1 MSKRESKS
9 GQKCLAAEQ
18 IGVIYAR
25 YSSHNQKEESIEQQ
39 IAECSD
45 FAAKNGIRIVGIY
58 ADKAVS
64 GRSDRRPNFQRMM
77 RDAEKRQFQIVVAY
91 KSNRIARNMLN
102 ALQYEARLDLLGI
115 KTLYAKEEFGN
126 TAAGRFAL
134 RTMMNV
140 NQFYSENMGEDIKR
154 GMVDN
159 ANECKVNGMLP
170 LGYVKSK
177 EGKYAIAPDEAAVV
191 REIFDSVLKDVPVAE
206 IARSLNQRGIRTKL
220 GREWNKNSFHIMLKN
235 DNYIGVYRH
244 SGVVVEDGIPPILE
258 KEVFTA
264 VQEKLANKKKT
275 AGRRSANGEYLLTG
289 KLFCGYCGSYMIGVS
304 GTGENGTVHNYYQ
317 CQKRHAEGRCEK
329 KNVRRDFIE
338 KLIAR
343 LTQDYILQD
352 DTIEWI
358 ADSTMS
364 FQAMARRES
373 GVAQLERD
381 LADNRK
387 VAKNIMAAIE
397 QGIITE
403 TTKARLLEVEGTIHD
418 LERSLSIAKAAS
430 QPIERER
437 VVFSLEQMREG
448 NVGSKDHQKK
458 LIDTFVKS
466 VTLWDD
472 RIQIDYY
479 HTPGKHKFSY
489 SLEELTSKAENESNA
504 SDVRTDSLELH
515 QIRDNPIK
523 FGLSRTFLCGM
534 RTQRLQNNWLPIFD
548 GKVLKFL
555 KRHIEVNLNIVVA
568 ADANGFD
575 ELRNDHF
582 LCLKGAG
589 VEQICPCEQSVV
601 FLPQILRRSQQRL
614 IFCLCRVY
622 AGLRQGNHRFCF
634 FHQCVQKL
642 HAEIAL
648 TTNDFQR
655 FRLII
660 GEVFL
665 LLCQMRI
672 GLIELDSCKLDF
684 FFMLVIQ
691 NLGFRRGSDLCK
703 LHADHFLHN
712 TVELCDAIA
721 GLSVAFAGMSDVV
734 MALVS
739 HPRFVFHCAI
749 CAIHAP
755 AAGRQRQPV
764 SAVGTEN
771 ISDQEGFSLAVQ
783 RHVAMRERPL
793 AHDLL
798 CLGKG
803 GNVDDAQLVNIAG
816 L

>member
-1 MSKRESKS
+1 MARSKRNEYSS
-9 GQKCLAAEQ
+9 AEQ

-258 KEVFTA
+258 KEVFAA

-430 QPIERER
+430 QPIEHER

-448 NVGSKDHQKK
+448 NVGSKEHQKK

-534 RTQRLQNNWLPIFD
+534 RTQRLQNDRLPIFD

-568 ADANGFD
+568 ADANCFD

-648 TTNDFQR
+648 TANDFQR
-655 FRLII
+655 FCLII

-665 LLCQMRI
+665 LLCHMRI

-691 NLGFRRGSDLCK
+691 NLGFRCGSDLRK
-703 LHADHFLHN
+703 LHTDHFLHD
-712 TVELCDAIA
+712 TIEFCDAIA
-721 GLSVAFAGMSDVV
+721 GLTITFTGMSDVV

-739 HPRFVFHCAI
+739 HSRLIFHRAI
-749 CAIHAP
+749 RAVHAP
-755 AAGRQRQPV
+755 AAGRQCQPI
-764 SAVGTEN
+764 SAVGAEN

>member
-1 MSKRESKS
+1 MARSKRNEYSS
-9 GQKCLAAEQ
+9 AEQ

-191 REIFDSVLKDVPVAE
+191 REIFDSVLKDVSVAE
-206 IARSLNQRGIRTKL
+206 IARSLNQRGIHTKL

-534 RTQRLQNNWLPIFD
+534 RTQRLRNDWLPIFD

-555 KRHIEVNLNIVVA
+555 KRHVEVDLNIVVA

-642 HAEIAL
+642 HAETAL
-648 TTNDFQR
+648 TANDFQR

-755 AAGRQRQPV
+755 AACRQCQPI
-764 SAVGTEN
+764 SAVGAEN

-803 GNVDDAQLVNIAG
+803 GNVDDA
-816 L
+816 

>member
-1 MSKRESKS
+1 MARSAKKIEY
-9 GQKCLAAEQ
+9 APAEQ

-39 IAECSD
+39 IAECTE
-45 FAAKNGIRIVGIY
+45 FAEKNGIRIIGIY

-77 RDAEKRQFQIVVAY
+77 RDAEKRHFQIVVAY

-102 ALQYEARLDLLGI
+102 ALQYEAKLDSFGI

-159 ANECKVNGMLP
+159 ATECKVNGMLP
-170 LGYVKSK
+170 LGYVKG
-177 EGKYAIAPDEAAVV
+177 EDGKYAIAADEAAVV
-191 REIFDSVLKDVPVAE
+191 REIYDSVLKDIPLAE

-220 GREWNKNSFHIMLKN
+220 GRDWNKNSFHILLKN

-244 SGVVVEDGIPPILE
+244 SGVVVEDGIPPILD
-258 KEVFTA
+258 KEVFEA
-264 VQEKLANKKKT
+264 VQEKLTNKKKT

-534 RTQRLQNNWLPIFD
+534 RTQRLQNDWLPIFD

-555 KRHIEVNLNIVVA
+555 KRHIEVNLNIVVT

-648 TTNDFQR
+648 TANDFQR

-665 LLCQMRI
+665 LFCQMRI

-721 GLSVAFAGMSDVV
+721 RLSVAFAGMSDVV

-755 AAGRQRQPV
+755 AAGRQCQPI

-771 ISDQEGFSLAVQ
+771 ISNQEGFSLAVQ

-803 GNVDDAQLVNIAG
+803 GNVDDA
-816 L
+816 

>member
-9 GQKCLAAEQ
+9 SQKCLAAEQ

-77 RDAEKRQFQIVVAY
+77 RDAEKRHFQIVVAY

-102 ALQYEARLDLLGI
+102 ALQYEARLDLFGI

-177 EGKYAIAPDEAAVV
+177 EGKYAVAPDEAAVV
-191 REIFDSVLKDVPVAE
+191 REIFDSFLKDVPVAE

-244 SGVVVEDGIPPILE
+244 SGVVIENGIPPILE
-258 KEVFTA
+258 REVFAA
-264 VQEKLANKKKT
+264 VQEKLANKKKA

-317 CQKRHAEGRCEK
+317 CQKRHAENRCEK

-352 DTIEWI
+352 ETIEWI

-364 FQAMARRES
+364 FQAVARRQS
-373 GVAQLERD
+373 GITQLERD

-387 VAKNIMAAIE
+387 IAKNIMAAIE

-403 TTKARLLEVEGTIHD
+403 TTKARLLEVEGTIRD

-448 NVGSKDHQKK
+448 NVGSKEHQKK
-458 LIDTFVKS
+458 LIDTFVKA

-489 SLEELTSKAENESNA
+489 SLEELTSKVENESNA
-504 SDVRTDSLELH
+504 ADVRAESLEVH
-515 QIRDNPIK
+515 QNKKSFRK
-523 FGLSRTFLCGM
+523 EWLFCFGWVWVARETLRFDCKHFAIARWRLRIAQPSHAVLRHGKCAAA
-534 RTQRLQNNWLPIFD
+534 RRQQRWRRIPRSFAKHEKTAFLPIAKPTLELLRLCCILD
-548 GKVLKFL
+548 G
-555 KRHIEVNLNIVVA
+555 HIE
-568 ADANGFD
+568 F
-575 ELRNDHF
+575 
-582 LCLKGAG
+582 
-589 VEQICPCEQSVV
+589 
-601 FLPQILRRSQQRL
+601 
-614 IFCLCRVY
+614 
-622 AGLRQGNHRFCF
+622 
-634 FHQCVQKL
+634 
-642 HAEIAL
+642 
-648 TTNDFQR
+648 
-655 FRLII
+655 
-660 GEVFL
+660 
-665 LLCQMRI
+665 
-672 GLIELDSCKLDF
+672 
-684 FFMLVIQ
+684 
-691 NLGFRRGSDLCK
+691 
-703 LHADHFLHN
+703 
-712 TVELCDAIA
+712 
-721 GLSVAFAGMSDVV
+721 
-734 MALVS
+734 
-739 HPRFVFHCAI
+739 
-749 CAIHAP
+749 
-755 AAGRQRQPV
+755 
-764 SAVGTEN
+764 
-771 ISDQEGFSLAVQ
+771 
-783 RHVAMRERPL
+783 
-793 AHDLL
+793 
-798 CLGKG
+798 
-803 GNVDDAQLVNIAG
+803 
-816 L
+816 

>member
-1 MSKRESKS
+1 MPRKPAKHPAKPKRGKKLEV
-9 GQKCLAAEQ
+9 EEP
-18 IGVIYAR
+18 GVLYGR
-25 YSSHNQKEESIEQQ
+25 YSSHNQKDISVEQQ
-39 IAECSD
+39 FEKGYELAAEY
-45 FAAKNGIRIVGIY
+45 GIRIIDTY
-58 ADKAVS
+58 ADRAVS
-64 GRSDRRPNFQRMM
+64 GRTDKRRDFQRMM
-77 RDAEKRQFQIVVAY
+77 TDAAKGKFRYVIAW
-91 KSNRIARNMLN
+91 KSNRMGRNMLE
-102 ALQYEARLDLLGI
+102 ALINEARLQDLGVRV
-115 KTLYAKEEFGN
+115 LYVEEDFDD
-126 TAAGRFAL
+126 TAAGRFAA
-134 RTMMNV
+134 RSMMNV

-159 ANECKVNGMLP
+159 AIECKVNGMLP
-170 LGYVKSK
+170 LGYVKG
-177 EGKYAIAPDEAAVV
+177 EDGKYAIAADEAAVV
-191 REIFDSVLKDVPVAE
+191 REIYDSVLKDIPLAE

-220 GREWNKNSFHIMLKN
+220 GRDWNKNSFHILLKN

-244 SGVVVEDGIPPILE
+244 SGVVVEDGIPPILD
-258 KEVFTA
+258 KEVFEA
-264 VQEKLANKKKT
+264 VQEKLTNKKKT

-448 NVGSKDHQKK
+448 NVGSKEHQKK

-504 SDVRTDSLELH
+504 SDVRT
-515 QIRDNPIK
+515 
-523 FGLSRTFLCGM
+523 T
-534 RTQRLQNNWLPIFD
+534 
-548 GKVLKFL
+548 
-555 KRHIEVNLNIVVA
+555 
-568 ADANGFD
+568 
-575 ELRNDHF
+575 
-582 LCLKGAG
+582 
-589 VEQICPCEQSVV
+589 
-601 FLPQILRRSQQRL
+601 
-614 IFCLCRVY
+614 
-622 AGLRQGNHRFCF
+622 
-634 FHQCVQKL
+634 
-642 HAEIAL
+642 
-648 TTNDFQR
+648 
-655 FRLII
+655 
-660 GEVFL
+660 
-665 LLCQMRI
+665 
-672 GLIELDSCKLDF
+672 
-684 FFMLVIQ
+684 
-691 NLGFRRGSDLCK
+691 
-703 LHADHFLHN
+703 
-712 TVELCDAIA
+712 
-721 GLSVAFAGMSDVV
+721 
-734 MALVS
+734 
-739 HPRFVFHCAI
+739 
-749 CAIHAP
+749 
-755 AAGRQRQPV
+755 AGR
-764 SAVGTEN
+764 SA
-771 ISDQEGFSLAVQ
+771 
-783 RHVAMRERPL
+783 
-793 AHDLL
+793 
-798 CLGKG
+798 
-803 GNVDDAQLVNIAG
+803 
-816 L
+816 

>member
-1 MSKRESKS
+1 MARSAKKIEY
-9 GQKCLAAEQ
+9 APAEQ

-39 IAECSD
+39 IAECTE
-45 FAAKNGIRIVGIY
+45 FAEKNGIRIIGIY

-77 RDAEKRQFQIVVAY
+77 RDAEKRHFQIVVAY

-102 ALQYEARLDLLGI
+102 ALQYEAKLDSFGI

-159 ANECKVNGMLP
+159 ATECKVNGMLP
-170 LGYVKSK
+170 LGYVKG
-177 EGKYAIAPDEAAVV
+177 EDGKYAIAADEAAVV
-191 REIFDSVLKDVPVAE
+191 REIYDSVLKDIPLAE

-220 GREWNKNSFHIMLKN
+220 GRDWNKNSFHILLKN

-244 SGVVVEDGIPPILE
+244 SGVVVEDGIPPILD
-258 KEVFTA
+258 KEVFEA
-264 VQEKLANKKKT
+264 VQEKLTNKKKT

-534 RTQRLQNNWLPIFD
+534 RTQRLQNDWLPIFD

-555 KRHIEVNLNIVVA
+555 KRHIEVNLNIVVT

-614 IFCLCRVY
+614 IFCPCRVY

-648 TTNDFQR
+648 TANDFQR

-665 LLCQMRI
+665 LFCQMRI

-703 LHADHFLHN
+703 LHADYFFYN

-755 AAGRQRQPV
+755 AAGRQGQPV
-764 SAVGTEN
+764 SAMRAKN
-771 ISDQEGFSLAVQ
+771 IPDQQGFSLAVQ

-803 GNVDDAQLVNIAG
+803 GNVDDA
-816 L
+816 

>member
-9 GQKCLAAEQ
+9 SQKCLAAEQ

-77 RDAEKRQFQIVVAY
+77 RDAEKRHFQIVVAY

-102 ALQYEARLDLLGI
+102 ALQYEARLDLFGI

-177 EGKYAIAPDEAAVV
+177 EGKYAVAPGEAAVV
-191 REIFDSVLKDVPVAE
+191 REIFDSFLKDVPVAE

-258 KEVFTA
+258 KEVFAA

-317 CQKRHAEGRCEK
+317 CQKRHAENRCEK

-352 DTIEWI
+352 ETIEWI

-364 FQAMARRES
+364 FQAVARRQS
-373 GVAQLERD
+373 GITQLERD

-387 VAKNIMAAIE
+387 IAKNIMAAIE

-403 TTKARLLEVEGTIHD
+403 TTKARLLEVEGTIRD

-448 NVGSKDHQKK
+448 NVGSKEHQKK

-489 SLEELTSKAENESNA
+489 SLEELTSKVENESNA
-504 SDVRTDSLELH
+504 ADVRAESLEVH
-515 QIRDNPIK
+515 QNVRNFLVFAEDSELFCIFQNQTLSTVAILPP
-523 FGLSRTFLCGM
+523 FG
-534 RTQRLQNNWLPIFD
+534 
-548 GKVLKFL
+548 
-555 KRHIEVNLNIVVA
+555 
-568 ADANGFD
+568 
-575 ELRNDHF
+575 
-582 LCLKGAG
+582 
-589 VEQICPCEQSVV
+589 
-601 FLPQILRRSQQRL
+601 
-614 IFCLCRVY
+614 
-622 AGLRQGNHRFCF
+622 
-634 FHQCVQKL
+634 
-642 HAEIAL
+642 
-648 TTNDFQR
+648 
-655 FRLII
+655 
-660 GEVFL
+660 
-665 LLCQMRI
+665 
-672 GLIELDSCKLDF
+672 
-684 FFMLVIQ
+684 
-691 NLGFRRGSDLCK
+691 
-703 LHADHFLHN
+703 
-712 TVELCDAIA
+712 
-721 GLSVAFAGMSDVV
+721 
-734 MALVS
+734 S
-739 HPRFVFHCAI
+739 HPTQSRLKSSKET
-749 CAIHAP
+749 
-755 AAGRQRQPV
+755 RNSTSKR
-764 SAVGTEN
+764 
-771 ISDQEGFSLAVQ
+771 
-783 RHVAMRERPL
+783 
-793 AHDLL
+793 
-798 CLGKG
+798 
-803 GNVDDAQLVNIAG
+803 
-816 L
+816 

>member
-1 MSKRESKS
+1 MARSKRNEYSS
-9 GQKCLAAEQ
+9 AEQ

-177 EGKYAIAPDEAAVV
+177 EGKYAITPDEAAVV

-258 KEVFTA
+258 KEVFAA

-430 QPIERER
+430 QPIEHER

-448 NVGSKDHQKK
+448 NVGSKEHQKK

-534 RTQRLQNNWLPIFD
+534 RTQRLQNDWLPIFD

-555 KRHIEVNLNIVVA
+555 KRHVEVNLNIVVA

-614 IFCLCRVY
+614 IFCLCCVY

-642 HAEIAL
+642 HAETAL
-648 TTNDFQR
+648 TANDFQR

-691 NLGFRRGSDLCK
+691 NRGFRRGSDLCK

-755 AAGRQRQPV
+755 AACRQCQPI
-764 SAVGTEN
+764 SAVGAEN

-798 CLGKG
+798 CFGKG

>member
-1 MSKRESKS
+1 MARSAKKIEY
-9 GQKCLAAEQ
+9 APAEQ

-39 IAECSD
+39 IAECTE
-45 FAAKNGIRIVGIY
+45 FAEKNGIRIIGIY

-77 RDAEKRQFQIVVAY
+77 RDAEKRHFQIVVAY

-102 ALQYEARLDLLGI
+102 ALQYEAKLDSFGI

-159 ANECKVNGMLP
+159 ATECKVNGMLP
-170 LGYVKSK
+170 LGYVKG
-177 EGKYAIAPDEAAVV
+177 EDGKYAIAADEAAVV
-191 REIFDSVLKDVPVAE
+191 REIYDSVLKDIPLAE

-220 GREWNKNSFHIMLKN
+220 GRDWNKNSFHILLKN

-244 SGVVVEDGIPPILE
+244 SGVVVEDGIPPILD
-258 KEVFTA
+258 KEVFEA
-264 VQEKLANKKKT
+264 VQEKLTNKKKT

-448 NVGSKDHQKK
+448 NVGSKEHQKK

-534 RTQRLQNNWLPIFD
+534 RTQRLQNDWLPIFD

-555 KRHIEVNLNIVVA
+555 KRHVEVNLNIVVA

-589 VEQICPCEQSVV
+589 VEQICPCEKSVV

-614 IFCLCRVY
+614 IFCLCCVY

-642 HAEIAL
+642 HTEIAL
-648 TTNDFQR
+648 TANDFQR

-691 NLGFRRGSDLCK
+691 NLGFRRGSNLCK

-712 TVELCDAIA
+712 NVELCDAIA

-755 AAGRQRQPV
+755 AAGRQCQPI
-764 SAVGTEN
+764 SAVGAEN

-803 GNVDDAQLVNIAG
+803 GNVDDA
-816 L
+816 

>member
-1 MSKRESKS
+1 MARSARKTEYVS
-9 GQKCLAAEQ
+9 AEQ

-45 FAAKNGIRIVGIY
+45 FAAKNGIRIIGIY

-206 IARSLNQRGIRTKL
+206 IARLLNQRGIRTKL

-258 KEVFTA
+258 KEVFAA

-317 CQKRHAEGRCEK
+317 CQKRHVEGRCEK

-448 NVGSKDHQKK
+448 NVGSKEHQKK

-504 SDVRTDSLELH
+504 SSVRTDSLELH
-515 QIRDNPIK
+515 HCRRELHRFTTAFYWQLHLRGYMARSKRRRNQIPA
-523 FGLSRTFLCGM
+523 SFLH
-534 RTQRLQNNWLPIFD
+534 
-548 GKVLKFL
+548 VLM
-555 KRHIEVNLNIVVA
+555 
-568 ADANGFD
+568 G
-575 ELRNDHF
+575 
-582 LCLKGAG
+582 
-589 VEQICPCEQSVV
+589 V
-601 FLPQILRRSQQRL
+601 FLSARPDWGSSGARSGRSVRRPG
-614 IFCLCRVY
+614 IF
-622 AGLRQGNHRFCF
+622 
-634 FHQCVQKL
+634 
-642 HAEIAL
+642 
-648 TTNDFQR
+648 
-655 FRLII
+655 
-660 GEVFL
+660 
-665 LLCQMRI
+665 
-672 GLIELDSCKLDF
+672 
-684 FFMLVIQ
+684 
-691 NLGFRRGSDLCK
+691 RGRPGSG
-703 LHADHFLHN
+703 
-712 TVELCDAIA
+712 TY
-721 GLSVAFAGMSDVV
+721 
-734 MALVS
+734 
-739 HPRFVFHCAI
+739 
-749 CAIHAP
+749 P
-755 AAGRQRQPV
+755 AAGPRGRRRRKACGRSRRACSSRNHGQAPPPD
-764 SAVGTEN
+764 N
-771 ISDQEGFSLAVQ
+771 N
-783 RHVAMRERPL
+783 PP
-793 AHDLL
+793 
-798 CLGKG
+798 
-803 GNVDDAQLVNIAG
+803 
-816 L
+816 